1 MKKILIITGGNKGIG
16 SGIVWAY
23 KNNDYQIISIART
36 LNLSLEYK
44 DVRQIILDLSKTEDL
59 ENTFSQILNTI
70 DENTIKRIIFI
81 NNAGTLGKIGRLE
94 NNSSSDIQS
103 VIQVNTITP
112 FLLTSIFL
120 KETQNWNCSK
130 KIINISSGAAVKPY
144 YGWSL
149 YCASKAAIDMMTKAV
164 AVEQETI
171 KNRTK
176 IIAIYPGVVDTD
188 MQFQIRKSSL
198 ENFIDIQRFIDL
210 KESNSLINIETIG
223 QEIFKIDA
231 LENYPNGAILNVS
244 DYRN

>member
-1 MKKILIITGGNKGIG
+1 
-16 SGIVWAY
+16 
-23 KNNDYQIISIART
+23 
-36 LNLSLEYK
+36 
-44 DVRQIILDLSKTEDL
+44 
-59 ENTFSQILNTI
+59 
-70 DENTIKRIIFI
+70 
-81 NNAGTLGKIGRLE
+81 
-94 NNSSSDIQS
+94 
-103 VIQVNTITP
+103 
-112 FLLTSIFL
+112 
-120 KETQNWNCSK
+120 
-130 KIINISSGAAVKPY
+130 KPY

>member
-16 SGIVWAY
+16 GGIVWAY

-94 NNSSSDIQS
+94 NNSSSDIQNA
-103 VIQVNTITP
+103 IQVNTITP

>member
-44 DVRQIILDLSKTEDL
+44 EVRQIILDLSKTEDL

-94 NNSSSDIQS
+94 NNYSSDIQNA
-103 VIQVNTITP
+103 IQVNTITP

>member
-44 DVRQIILDLSKTEDL
+44 EVRQIILDLSKTEDL

-94 NNSSSDIQS
+94 NNSSSDIQNA
-103 VIQVNTITP
+103 IQVNTITP

-231 LENYPNGAILNVS
+231 LENYPNGAILNFS

>member
-1 MKKILIITGGNKGIG
+1 M
-16 SGIVWAY
+16 
-23 KNNDYQIISIART
+23 
-36 LNLSLEYK
+36 
-44 DVRQIILDLSKTEDL
+44 
-59 ENTFSQILNTI
+59 
-70 DENTIKRIIFI
+70 
-81 NNAGTLGKIGRLE
+81 
-94 NNSSSDIQS
+94 
-103 VIQVNTITP
+103 
-112 FLLTSIFL
+112 LTSIFL

>member
-44 DVRQIILDLSKTEDL
+44 EVRQIILDLSKTEDL

-94 NNSSSDIQS
+94 NNSSSDIQNA
-103 VIQVNTITP
+103 IQVNTITP
-112 FLLTSIFL
+112 FLLTSLFL

>member
-44 DVRQIILDLSKTEDL
+44 EVRQIILDLSKTEDL

-94 NNSSSDIQS
+94 NNSSSDIQNA
-103 VIQVNTITP
+103 IQVNTITP

-176 IIAIYPGVVDTD
+176 LIAIYPG
-188 MQFQIRKSSL
+188 L
-198 ENFIDIQRFIDL
+198 
-210 KESNSLINIETIG
+210 
-223 QEIFKIDA
+223 
-231 LENYPNGAILNVS
+231 
-244 DYRN
+244 

>member
-44 DVRQIILDLSKTEDL
+44 EVRQIILDLSKTEDL

-94 NNSSSDIQS
+94 NNSSSDIQNA
-103 VIQVNTITP
+103 IQVNTITP

-231 LENYPNGAILNVS
+231 LENYPNGAILTVS

>member
-44 DVRQIILDLSKTEDL
+44 EVRQIILDLSKTEDL

-94 NNSSSDIQS
+94 NNSSSDIQNA
-103 VIQVNTITP
+103 IQVNTITP

>member
-44 DVRQIILDLSKTEDL
+44 EVRQIILDLSKTEDL

-94 NNSSSDIQS
+94 NNSSSDIQNA
-103 VIQVNTITP
+103 IQVNTITP

-188 MQFQIRKSSL
+188 MQFQIRKNSL

>member
-44 DVRQIILDLSKTEDL
+44 EVRQIILDLSKTEDL

-94 NNSSSDIQS
+94 NNSSSDIQNA
-103 VIQVNTITP
+103 IQVNTITP

-176 IIAIYPGVVDTD
+176 LIAIYPGVVDTD

-223 QEIFKIDA
+223 QEIFKIDT
-231 LENYPNGAILNVS
+231 LENYPNGAILTVS